1 MVKVKV
7 INLNVHL
14 RTTRGRQQP
23 LEVPQP
29 FEKAGSKNR
38 SEEPWLWRAKC
49 SERTPHP
56 LEVMI
61 CEGALLEFCPD
72 GASNRSSQIKKLGKI
87 IAGWVQ
93 VESYIWGLSTTG
105 SHPRGGAEEQAGLPT
120 IQVKIVIVVH
130 KSSSG
135 SCGLG
140 LAVSGFSLGFPQMIP
155 LLTFLGTCGQH
166 ANPWKWGEWLH
177 AGSFMG

>member
-1 MVKVKV
+1 
-7 INLNVHL
+7 
-14 RTTRGRQQP
+14 
-23 LEVPQP
+23 
-29 FEKAGSKNR
+29 
-38 SEEPWLWRAKC
+38 
-49 SERTPHP
+49 
-56 LEVMI
+56 MI

-140 LAVSGFSLGFPQMIP
+140 LAVSGFSLGFPQMIHP
-155 LLTFLGTCGQH
+155 YLPSLVPVASMQIP
-166 ANPWKWGEWLH
+166 ANEESG
-177 AGSFMG
+177 FMQEVSWDR